1 MKIKSILLGA
11 SAAALAATGAQAA
24 DLPVAPEP
32 VDYVRI
38 CDAFGTGF
46 FYIPG
51 TETCLRI
58 GGRIRTEVRFN
69 DFGDSGNH
77 DLSAWDQDSDVGV
90 AFRARGYAR
99 FDSRTNTEYGLL
111 RTYLE
116 MYWTN
121 TTSGAT
127 PAGDS
132 TTIDK
137 AFIQFGGL
145 TAGRAASFYDF
156 YTGDAWGSVF
166 NQGFADNGSVN
177 LFGYTFAFGNGFS
190 VSASVEDGTDRRAGI
205 LYPSLATV
213 ATTGGGT
220 APATSGNAVWPAST
234 LTYVTTG
241 GVTYPVNVT
250 NGYGGHRMP
259 DFVANL
265 RVDQGWGSAQI
276 MGALHQVYTDN
287 AIVGFGVDDELG
299 WAIGAG
305 VTINLPM
312 LAPGDSFSF
321 QGSYSDGAANY
332 AAAGNGIYAD
342 AVVNPFTGDL
352 KKTKAWAIG
361 AGFTHYWVPEFST
374 SLSASYLDYDH
385 GYFIPDLSEWNVQGN
400 LVWHPVAGLDIGA
413 ELEYSN
419 QDYSSGAGDKDAISA
434 IIRVQRT
441 F

>member
-58 GGRIRTEVRFN
+58 GGRIRTELRIN

-77 DLSAWDQDSDVGV
+77 NLSAWDQDADVST

-121 TTSGAT
+121 TSPGPDA
-127 PAGDS
+127 

-156 YTGDAWGSVF
+156 YTGDAWGAIQ

-205 LYPSLATV
+205 AALS
-213 ATTGGGT
+213 TTAIG
-220 APATSGNAVWPAST
+220 SGNAIYPNSSLTFVTANST
-234 LTYVTTG
+234 VVGL
-241 GVTYPVNVT
+241 NVS

-287 AIVGFGVDDELG
+287 QIVGYGVDDELG

-332 AAAGNGIYAD
+332 AAAGNGIYYD
-342 AVVNPFTGDL
+342 AVVNPFTSDL
-352 KKTKAWAIG
+352 KTTKAWAIG

-385 GYFIPDLSEWNVQGN
+385 GFVIPDLSEWNVQGN

-419 QDYSSGAGDKDAISA
+419 QDYSSGAGDKDQISA
-434 IIRVQRT
+434 VIRVQRT

>member
-11 SAAALAATGAQAA
+11 SAAALAASGAQAA

-32 VDYVRI
+32 VDYVRV

-58 GGRIRTEVRFN
+58 GGRIRTELRFN

-77 DLSAWDQDSDVGV
+77 NLSAWDEDADVST

-121 TTSGAT
+121 TSPGPDA
-127 PAGDS
+127 

-156 YTGDAWGSVF
+156 YTGDAWGSVQ

-190 VSASVEDGTDRRAGI
+190 VSASIEDGTDRRSRIASLSTTAVGAGNAI
-205 LYPSLATV
+205 YPNSSLVVVTGTGTT
-213 ATTGGGT
+213 ATTLGI
-220 APATSGNAVWPAST
+220 
-234 LTYVTTG
+234 
-241 GVTYPVNVT
+241 NVT
-250 NGYGGHRMP
+250 NGYGGHRIP

-276 MGALHQVYTDN
+276 MGALHHVYSDN

-312 LAPGDSFSF
+312 LAPGDSFSL
-321 QGSYSDGAANY
+321 QGSYAKGASNF
-332 AAAGNGIYAD
+332 AAAGNGIYYD
-342 AVVNPFTGDL
+342 AVVDPISGDL
-352 KKTKAWAIG
+352 ELTDAWAIG
-361 AGFTHYWVPEFST
+361 AGFTHYWVPEFSS
-374 SLSASYLDYDH
+374 SLSASYLSYDH
-385 GYFIPDLSEWNVQGN
+385 DSIIPDLDEWNVQGN

-419 QDYSSGAGDKDAISA
+419 QDYSSGAGDKDQISA

>member
-1 MKIKSILLGA
+1 MNIKSILLGA
-11 SAAALAATGAQAA
+11 SAAALAASGAQAA

-32 VDYVRI
+32 VDYVRV

-58 GGRIRTEVRFN
+58 GGRIRTEIRFN
-69 DFGDSGNH
+69 DFGDSNN
-77 DLSAWDQDSDVGV
+77 AWDQDFDVGT
-90 AFRARGYAR
+90 AFRARGYMR

-116 MYWTN
+116 AYITN
-121 TTSGAT
+121 TTNGIG
-127 PAGDS
+127 PAGDAL
-132 TTIDK
+132 TLDK

-190 VSASVEDGTDRRAGI
+190 VSASMEDGTDRRTGI
-205 LYPSLATV
+205 LGVAALNTAGTAIVTGTAPTTV
-213 ATTGGGT
+213 GTFTTTGG
-220 APATSGNAVWPAST
+220 ATIGANF
-234 LTYVTTG
+234 
-241 GVTYPVNVT
+241 
-250 NGYGGHRMP
+250 YGGHRIP

-265 RVDQGWGSAQI
+265 RVDQGWGSAQV
-276 MGALHQVYTDN
+276 MGALHHVFYNRTGASAVIDPLGGLSN
-287 AIVGFGVDDELG
+287 ESSELG

-312 LAPGDSFSF
+312 LAPGDSFSI
-321 QGSYSDGAANY
+321 QASYSEGAVNF
-332 AAAGNGIYAD
+332 AAASNAVVAD
-342 AVVNPFTGDL
+342 AVMDFSNGDIDL
-352 KKTKAWAIG
+352 TTAWAIG
-361 AGFTHYWVPEFST
+361 AGFTHYWVPELS
-374 SLSASYLDYDH
+374 SSVSASYIDVDH
-385 GYFIPDLSEWNVQGN
+385 KNGVQDVDEWNVQGN

-413 ELEYSN
+413 EVEYFNNDYSN
-419 QDYSSGAGDKDAISA
+419 GLGAQSDKDGISA
-434 IIRVQRT
+434 IFRVQRT